1 MKVKVQLYNSG
12 KVFYEIVY
20 ARDYEEAKKTAQVRN
35 PSSKIISANA
45 VFD

>member
-20 ARDYEEAKKTAQVRN
+20 ARDYEEAKKTAKARN
-35 PSSKIISANA
+35 PQSTIISANA
-45 VFD
+45 IFD